1 MNQNIQE
8 QSIHY
13 SKWLEYVIFLLFL
26 LGPLTGNIINVLFG
40 VLSADFNVTP
50 DNILIAIPAF
60 MFPFALTQLFSGAIS
75 DVKGR
80 FPVLILGLII
90 FLIAMLTA
98 ALSFNLRMYII
109 ANIIGG
115 IGFGFINPI
124 LIALITDINQL
135 QNIPKKL
142 GYLGASA
149 NLGVGLGPLIASQ
162 LILIGWQSIYILFI
176 IITCFCLIF
185 FILTRRPTQ
194 KISEDSG
201 IRNLIRQISIE
212 WRRLPVILMI
222 ISSFLIAYT
231 YIAINIWTSK
241 TLAHIINETLIGLVL
256 GLAGIGAAI
265 TGILTGNLIKRK
277 GVKIPLFTGMLILIC
292 SIISLLII
300 GDITNP
306 HRFMFLIPGWIL
318 AGLSG
323 GILFT
328 LITYYSQ
335 VLSPKRRGV
344 LAGSLTTGYFTGIA
358 LVPTTLAPF
367 SIMFGITGVYIVILA
382 ISMMFIM
389 VTSLLYIL
397 AKPKFSE

>member
-1 MNQNIQE
+1 MNQNNQE

-201 IRNLIRQISIE
+201 IRNLLRQISIE

-256 GLAGIGAAI
+256 GLAGLGAAI